1 MRISFIGNCFLA
13 LLIVLG
19 SVGAHAQSDSVPRA
33 SLVLIPYPP
42 EYYLSDADRDICAAS
57 SLEQVQLQHT
67 IRLALDRKLT
77 AALETLGSCTAA
89 CTDSSSTG
97 RRLIGKYY
105 DRTAYTYRS
114 AVGRRVLSKQKGREP
129 NNRKAEKSTSS
140 RTEPEFDATQAMA
153 NRGDGKYMSAEPRDT
168 TLLPELRRTY
178 GGDWVVSINQLD
190 IRTNYNSCLDIV
202 NGVYTREVMVHYSVF
217 DPRGKEVRGDFALST
232 FPSNDNRLGVITEG
246 CFLHIAEEIRSNV
259 AAVLR

>member
-1 MRISFIGNCFLA
+1 MRIFSTRNCFIA
-13 LLIVLG
+13 LLILLG
-19 SVGAHAQSDSVPRA
+19 SIGADAQSDSLPRT
-33 SLVLIPYPP
+33 SIVLIPYPP

-57 SLEQVQLQHT
+57 SLEQVQLQQI
-67 IRLALDRKLT
+67 IRLALDRKLS
-77 AALETLGSCTAA
+77 AALETLGSCAA
-89 CTDSSSTG
+89 VCTDSSSTG
-97 RRLIGKYY
+97 RRLIGKFY

-114 AVGRRVLSKQKGREP
+114 AVGRRVLSKQKARGE
-129 NNRKAEKSTSS
+129 NNRKTDKSNAA
-140 RTEPEFDATQAMA
+140 RTELEFDATQALA

-168 TLLPELRRTY
+168 TLLPDLRKTY

-217 DPRGKEVRGDFALST
+217 DPRGKEVRGDYALAT

-259 AAVLR
+259 ALVLR